1 MAKYRVY
8 MQRSIV
14 EYAEVEVE
22 AESEEEAGDLAWDMA
37 CDVDFDADFASELEI
52 TDIDLVEGSADW
64 FLDQYQFIFRPI
76 SRIYF

>member
-14 EYAEVEVE
+14 EYAEVDVE
-22 AESEEEAGDLAWDMA
+22 AESEEEAGDKAWDIA
-37 CDVDFDADFASELEI
+37 CDGDVDFDADFASELEI
-52 TDIDLVEGSADW
+52 TDIDLVEGPADW

-76 SRIYF
+76 

>member
-14 EYAEVEVE
+14 EYAEVDVE
-22 AESEEEAGDLAWDMA
+22 AESEEEAGDTAWDMA
-37 CDVDFDADFASELEI
+37 CDVDFEADFVSKLEI

-64 FLDQYQFIFRPI
+64 FLDELHV
-76 SRIYF
+76 YF

>member
-14 EYAEVEVE
+14 EYAEVDVE

-52 TDIDLVEGSADW
+52 TDIDLMEADA
-64 FLDQYQFIFRPI
+64 D
-76 SRIYF
+76 